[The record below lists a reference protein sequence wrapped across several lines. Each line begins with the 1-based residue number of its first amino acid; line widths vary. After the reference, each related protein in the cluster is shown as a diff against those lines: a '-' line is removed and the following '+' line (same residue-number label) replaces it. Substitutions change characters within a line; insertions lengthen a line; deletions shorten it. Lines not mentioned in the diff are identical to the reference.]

1 MEKKIIAITG
11 GTGFVGQ
18 QLALR
23 LISMGNEVR
32 ILSRK
37 KNNSSIHGIKFFQ
50 GDLTSY
56 KDSHVLRE
64 FCKNVDIV
72 FNCAAELKNEKF
84 MHALH
89 IEGTKRLLNISKN
102 KISKWIQLSSVGVY
116 GWKKQGVIKST
127 NFFNPQNIYEKTKL
141 VSDEL
146 VENSGINSI
155 ILRPSIILGKKMKSK
170 YLTQIMKVIKKNL
183 FFYFDP
189 KAKVNFVHVDDVVN
203 ALILCGES
211 TNNINTTYLLSDS
224 TSVEK
229 MVASISVG
237 MSVKPPS
244 FILPKLITNFLV
256 FFVEKF
262 EFQIFFSNIIKSLSS
277 KCTYDSSPIQEE
289 LGFKFTKDLEVA
301 FKNYAKDLK

>member
-1 MEKKIIAITG
+1 MEKKIVAITG

-37 KNNSSIHGIKFFQ
+37 KNNSSIHGIKYFQ
-50 GDLTSY
+50 GDLTTH

-84 MHALH
+84 MHSLH
-89 IEGTKRLLNISKN
+89 IEGTKRLLKISKN

-127 NFFNPQNIYEKTKL
+127 NFFNPQNTYEKTKL
-141 VSDEL
+141 ISDEL
-146 VENSGINSI
+146 VKNSGINSI
-155 ILRPSIILGKKMKSK
+155 ILRPSIIFGKKMKSK
-170 YLTQIMKVIKKNL
+170 YLIQIMKVIKKKL

-189 KAKVNFVHVDDVVN
+189 KANVNFVHVDDVVN
-203 ALILCGES
+203 ALILCGNS
-211 TNNINTTYLLSDS
+211 NNNVDTTYLLSDS

-229 MVASISVG
+229 MVTSLSMG
-237 MSVKPPS
+237 MSVKPPL

-256 FFVEKF
+256 FFVEKLK
-262 EFQIFFSNIIKSLSS
+262 FQTFFSKFIKSLSS
-277 KCTYDSSPIQEE
+277 RCTYDSSPIQEE
-289 LGFKFTKDLEVA
+289 LGFKFTKDLEVL
-301 FKNYAKDLK
+301 FKNYAKEIK